1 MSVNVYGFQ
10 EKASTN
16 LVLIEQ
22 LFFDQ
27 QELASIKRIFQF
39 YYSRNYIH
47 IKIYRELSDPSWI
60 TLILNKKKTATRFQ
74 QIKSFDSLILEKA
87 SFWEMFSLCAVKE

>member
-60 TLILNKKKTATRFQ
+60 TLILKKKRLPRAFN
-74 QIKSFDSLILEKA
+74 K
-87 SFWEMFSLCAVKE
+87 